1 MTSNL
6 DPDARDSYR
15 LITVAA
21 RLVQR
26 RQDDALAH
34 LGLTRAAVIALEGLA
49 EGPLNQERL
58 AEAVRVQSQTLGR
71 VLTRLEAAG
80 HITRCRQ
87 MTDRRQFKV
96 ELTEAGKAALEAARQ
111 AEVNAYPDDP
121 AIGWKMLREELAKFV
136 RAHPAGQNAG
146 AMPLIQP
153 DSRSDNHRQHRR
165 FGEPRG

>member
-1 MTSNL
+1 MTSDL

-49 EGPLNQERL
+49 AGPLNQERL

-80 HITRCRQ
+80 HITRRRQ
-87 MTDRRQFKV
+87 PTDRRQFKV
-96 ELTEAGKAALEAARQ
+96 ELTDAGRAALEAARQ

-121 AIGWKMLREELAKFV
+121 AIAWNILRAELSKFV
-136 RAHPAGQNAG
+136 RALPAGGNAG
-146 AMPLIQP
+146 VVPLAQP
-153 DSRSDNHRQHRR
+153 ADRPEPPARRR
-165 FGEPRG
+165 FGRPRE